1 MICRIA
7 GLGRPAW
14 VARRGAGVGP
24 VGPPKNGKRSRVAGQ
39 GEKPGKGFQFLQV
52 DKYLCCK
59 VLPNSINL
67 PNSGSPGKSPGE
79 GLGLGDPET
88 QEWSMVGECKGEQQ
102 EEK

>member
-67 PNSGSPGKSPGE
+67 PDSGSGKSPVGRQE
-79 GLGLGDPET
+79 RVWGWAT
-88 QEWSMVGECKGEQQ
+88 QRPKNGQW
-102 EEK
+102 

>member
-7 GLGRPAW
+7 GLGRPTW
-14 VARRGAGVGP
+14 VARRGAVGAGGGP

-67 PNSGSPGKSPGE
+67 PDSGSGKSPVGRQE
-79 GLGLGDPET
+79 SVWGWAT
-88 QEWSMVGECKGEQQ
+88 QRPKNGQW
-102 EEK
+102 